1 MAGPHHEVG
10 IEQFRVLATEW
21 SRFRRLV
28 GQGAA
33 AASASAESQ
42 LAAQVAIS
50 QGRGTW
56 ELAVAA
62 AAYSVLRAPALTEGR
77 PETDLTVVVGALES
91 LTGRAK
97 LPAFGDVVSE
107 VTTLPMNTLLRQAP
121 RLSSILR
128 RAAPLT
134 AASMAC
140 TAFCLSQH
148 PNDAAA
154 FLRCMREC

>member
-1 MAGPHHEVG
+1 MAGQHDDVG
-10 IEQFRVLATEW
+10 IEQFRTLSTEW
-21 SRFRRLV
+21 ARFRRLV
-28 GQGAA
+28 SPSAA
-33 AASASAESQ
+33 AAAPSAESQ
-42 LAAQVAIS
+42 LATLSAIS

-62 AAYSVLRAPALTEGR
+62 AAYSLLRAPPLVKSR
-77 PETDLTVVVGALES
+77 PGTDLTLVVGALES
-91 LTGRAK
+91 LAGRAK
-97 LPAFGDVVSE
+97 LPAFQNIVSE
-107 VTTLPMNTLLRQAP
+107 VATLPMNTLLRQAP

-148 PNDAAA
+148 PNDAAG

>member
-1 MAGPHHEVG
+1 MAGQNHDVG
-10 IEQFRVLATEW
+10 IEQFRTLATEW
-21 SRFRRLV
+21 SQLRRLV
-28 GQGAA
+28 GQRAA
-33 AASASAESQ
+33 VASPSAESQ
-42 LAAQVAIS
+42 LAVLSAIS
-50 QGRGTW
+50 QARGTW

-62 AAYSVLRAPALTEGR
+62 AAYSVLRAPTLVESRTG
-77 PETDLTVVVGALES
+77 TDLAVVVDALES
-91 LTGRAK
+91 LARRAK
-97 LPAFGDVVSE
+97 LLGFPDIVSE
-107 VTTLPMNTLLRQAP
+107 VATLPLNTLLRQAP

-148 PNDAAA
+148 PNDAAG